1 MNATGPLCRR
11 LAEIRAEKEAAR
23 PAAATAVM
31 AAGTEELRGSG
42 ILDRIPGVGDRAPLF
57 ARPSVAGPT
66 VRLKSLLKRGPVVL
80 SFFRGRW

>member
-1 MNATGPLCRR
+1 MSGPLCRR

-23 PAAATAVM
+23 PAPATAIM
-31 AAGTEELRGSG
+31 NAGTEALQASG
-42 ILDRIPGVGDRAPLF
+42 ILDRVPRVGDRAPLF

-66 VRLKSLLKRGPVVL
+66 VRLQSLLRRGPVVL

>member
-1 MNATGPLCRR
+1 MATGPLCRR

-31 AAGTEELRGSG
+31 AAGTEALQASG
-42 ILDRIPGVGDRAPLF
+42 ILDRLPRVGDRAPLF

-66 VRLKSLLKRGPVVL
+66 VRLKTLLKRGPVVL

>member
-1 MNATGPLCRR
+1 MTGPLCRR

-23 PAAATAVM
+23 PSAATAVM
-31 AAGTEELRGSG
+31 NAGTETLRGSG
-42 ILDRIPGVGDRAPLF
+42 ILDRVPRVGDRAPLF

-66 VRLKSLLKRGPVVL
+66 VRLKTLLKRGPVVL

>member
-23 PAAATAVM
+23 PAAATAIM
-31 AAGTEELRGSG
+31 AAGTEALRASG
-42 ILDRIPGVGDRAPLF
+42 ILDRLPRVGDRAPLF

-66 VRLKSLLKRGPVVL
+66 VRLKTLLKRGPVVL

>member
-1 MNATGPLCRR
+1 MSGPLNRR

-23 PAAATAVM
+23 PAPATAVM
-31 AAGTEELRGSG
+31 AAGTEALRSSG

-57 ARPSVAGPT
+57 TRPSVAGPT
-66 VRLKSLLKRGPVVL
+66 VRLQTLLKRGPVVL

>member
-1 MNATGPLCRR
+1 MSGPLNRR

-23 PAAATAVM
+23 PPPATAIM
-31 AAGTEELRGSG
+31 AAGTETLRGSG

-66 VRLKSLLKRGPVVL
+66 VRLATLLKQGPVVL

>member
-1 MNATGPLCRR
+1 MTGSLCGR
-11 LAEIRAEKEAAR
+11 LAEMRAAKEAAR

-31 AAGTEELRGSG
+31 NAGTEALRTSG
-42 ILDRIPGVGDRAPLF
+42 ILDRVPRVGDRAPKF

-66 VRLKSLLKRGPVVL
+66 VRLKTLLRRGPVVL

>member
-1 MNATGPLCRR
+1 MVTGPLCRR

-31 AAGTEELRGSG
+31 AAGTEALRASG
-42 ILDRIPGVGDRAPLF
+42 IRDRLPRVGDRAPLF

-66 VRLKSLLKRGPVVL
+66 VRLKTLLKRGPVVL

>member
-1 MNATGPLCRR
+1 MSGPLNRR

-23 PAAATAVM
+23 PAPATAIM
-31 AAGTEELRGSG
+31 AAGTETLRSSG

-66 VRLKSLLKRGPVVL
+66 VRLATLLKRGPVVL

>member
-1 MNATGPLCRR
+1 MTGPLCRR

-23 PAAATAVM
+23 PAALTAVM
-31 AAGTEELRGSG
+31 SDGTEALRSSG
-42 ILDRIPGVGDRAPLF
+42 ILDGIPEVGDRAPLF

-66 VRLKSLLKRGPVVL
+66 VRLKTLLKRGPVVL

>member
-1 MNATGPLCRR
+1 MTGPLCRR

-23 PAAATAVM
+23 PVALTAVM
-31 AAGTEELRGSG
+31 SDGTEALRSSG
-42 ILDRIPGVGDRAPLF
+42 ILDRIPEVGDRAPLF

-66 VRLKSLLKRGPVVL
+66 VRLKTLLKRGPVVL

>member
-1 MNATGPLCRR
+1 MSGPLNRR

-23 PAAATAVM
+23 PAPATAIM
-31 AAGTEELRGSG
+31 AAGTEALRSSG

-57 ARPSVAGPT
+57 ARPSVAGRT
-66 VRLKSLLKRGPVVL
+66 VRLAALLKRGPVVL

>member
-1 MNATGPLCRR
+1 MATGPLCRR
-11 LAEIRAEKEAAR
+11 LAAIRAEKEAAR
-23 PAAATAVM
+23 PASATAVM
-31 AAGTEELRGSG
+31 AAGTEALRASG
-42 ILDRIPGVGDRAPLF
+42 ILGRIPRVGDRAPLF

>member
-1 MNATGPLCRR
+1 MSGPLCRR

-23 PAAATAVM
+23 PAAATAIM
-31 AAGTEELRGSG
+31 NAGTEALRASG
-42 ILDRIPGVGDRAPLF
+42 ILDRVPQPGDRTPLF

-66 VRLKSLLKRGPVVL
+66 VRLQSLLRRGPVVL